1 MTGVDASEEM
11 TTEQLEAM
19 AGGELLRNEVN
30 FHQFQSLK
38 ALRLSLIIF
47 NWTNK
52 LIILCSQAGYFGQVR
67 NTKKSS
73 QRLKDALANNDLA
86 VTLCLLMAQQKH
98 CVVYRE
104 TADNHLK
111 LVGKL
116 YDQCQDTLVQ
126 FGTFLGSSYS
136 VDEYTERLPSIH
148 RMLQEY
154 NIHTEV
160 AFFLARPIFAHQIS
174 VWFSTYIFSIAF
186 LVGFLNLFNWVKFY
200 LFENSKN
207 TINFGNQMSAVRSC
221 QRHKNKT
228 SI

>member
-1 MTGVDASEEM
+1 M
-11 TTEQLEAM
+11 
-19 AGGELLRNEVN
+19 ELHFR
-30 FHQFQSLK
+30 LK
-38 ALRLSLIIF
+38 HFSKEKKSF
-47 NWTNK
+47 TF
-52 LIILCSQAGYFGQVR
+52 QAGYFGQVR

-136 VDEYTERLPSIH
+136 VDEYMERFPSIH
-148 RMLQEY
+148 DMLQKY
-154 NIHTEV
+154 HIHTEV

-174 VWFSTYIFSIAF
+174 VRLNAMRCQDVIAF
-186 LVGFLNLFNWVKFY
+186 FQYQIPNDNFMIY
-200 LFENSKN
+200 L
-207 TINFGNQMSAVRSC
+207 ISAKIRS
-221 QRHKNKT
+221 T
-228 SI
+228 SESRRYREEVVNRTKA